1 MSFQIFSI
9 SKMPTPSNVTNEFI
23 APMISTIDADLME
36 MFDNAVDSSYA
47 RDDDIDYAN
56 MTHIIVDG
64 EILEIYEPSDD
75 DDSPQFN
82 TDDYC

>member
-1 MSFQIFSI
+1 MFNALNQ
-9 SKMPTPSNVTNEFI
+9 SN
-23 APMISTIDADLME
+23 
-36 MFDNAVDSSYA
+36 
-47 RDDDIDYAN
+47 DDVVN

-64 EILEIYEPSDD
+64 EILEIYEPPDD

>member
-1 MSFQIFSI
+1 
-9 SKMPTPSNVTNEFI
+9 MPTPSNVTNEFI

-64 EILEIYEPSDD
+64 EILEIYEPPD

>member
-36 MFDNAVDSSYA
+36 MFDNAVNSSYA